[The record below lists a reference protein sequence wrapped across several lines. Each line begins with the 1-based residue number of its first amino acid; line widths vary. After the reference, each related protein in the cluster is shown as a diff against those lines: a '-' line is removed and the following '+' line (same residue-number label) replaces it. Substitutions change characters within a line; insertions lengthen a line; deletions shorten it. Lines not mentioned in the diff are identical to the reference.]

1 MKKFLAIAMFSV
13 YTLLSVGVQMHL
25 HYCCGKLADIHL
37 FSDNDCSHHDD
48 NQQDSC
54 ALKSDCC
61 SFIDINLKVDDSHE
75 QTSPIHFSSPPIVH
89 VLPEAIEVFASL
101 NDATAAPISDPI
113 NPPDLRRYLLFHALV
128 LYA

>member
-1 MKKFLAIAMFSV
+1 MKKFLAIAILSV
-13 YTLLSVGVQMHL
+13 YALLSVGVQMHL

-48 NQQDSC
+48 SHQDSC
-54 ALKSDCC
+54 AHKSDCC

-75 QTSPIHFSSPPIVH
+75 LTSSILINTPQIADLSGDH
-89 VLPEAIEVFASL
+89 IEVISTLSNASS
-101 NDATAAPISDPI
+101 TPISDPT